1 MGGRGGFAPGMRGGF
16 APGFRGGFGGPMGGM
31 MGGGRQFTND
41 IYADYPGAEAE
52 GGAKDEEM
60 AGGAID
66 PMGSGL
72 MPEPAEPSA
81 QILVRNV
88 SGPQRARSPYASVAV
103 VYFQRGSRRALRDDG
118 NRSLCRDS
126 L

>member
-16 APGFRGGFGGPMGGM
+16 APGFRGGFGGPMGNM
-31 MGGGRQFTND
+31 MGGGRQFSND

-52 GGAKDEEM
+52 GGPKDEEM

-88 SGPQRARSPYASVAV
+88 SRLNRRLCADATVALV
-103 VYFQRGSRRALRDDG
+103 HFQ
-118 NRSLCRDS
+118 
-126 L
+126 